1 MTTDSSILPGN
12 SMDRGAWWA
21 IVSRKE
27 SDTTEATKQLPPKTS
42 LTEIPDYC
50 LPVKYTVTTIY
61 LFPSAPVVL
70 WS

>member
-1 MTTDSSILPGN
+1 MTTQSSILPGN

-42 LTEIPDYC
+42 LTEIAW
-50 LPVKYTVTTIY
+50 L
-61 LFPSAPVVL
+61 LLAS
-70 WS
+70 